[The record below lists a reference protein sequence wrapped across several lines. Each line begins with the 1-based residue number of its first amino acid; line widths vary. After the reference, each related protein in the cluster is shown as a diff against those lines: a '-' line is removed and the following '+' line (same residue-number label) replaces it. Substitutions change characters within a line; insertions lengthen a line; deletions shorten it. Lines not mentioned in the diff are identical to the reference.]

1 MRWRAFPI
9 LVGALLS
16 WPGATGWCGDA
27 WGAWTARGRLFTT
40 PAVRETLNQQRQV
53 RESGAGEVRKTGEPA
68 SGGEAAAGA
77 ASGEPVSLGPRYYT
91 LDGLV
96 LAGAGGG
103 AAWLNGQRI
112 DLATGFDGDYFRV
125 APGQDAAS
133 GLGMV
138 VKDLAERFRLLP
150 GQTLDAE
157 ERQIR
162 PSHAIPAGE
171 RRTAMRHA
179 PGTAGAG
186 AGEVADANKR

>member
-16 WPGATGWCGDA
+16 WPGATGWCADA
-27 WGAWTARGRLFTT
+27 WSAWTSGGRLFTT
-40 PAVRETLNQQRQV
+40 PVVREVLNRQRLDRDTAPV
-53 RESGAGEVRKTGEPA
+53 
-68 SGGEAAAGA
+68 GEAKGKEVAA
-77 ASGEPVSLGPRYYT
+77 ASAANGEAVALGPRYYT

-96 LAGAGGG
+96 LTGAKGGG

-112 DLATGFDGDYFRV
+112 ELLTGFDGEYYRV
-125 APGQDAAS
+125 DPGQDAAF

-157 ERQIR
+157 ERKVR
-162 PSHAIPAGE
+162 PSHEIPAGE
-171 RRTAMRHA
+171 RKTAMRGA
-179 PGTAGAG
+179 PVPD
-186 AGEVADANKR
+186 AGEVADVKKR